1 MTSLVLVV
9 LLGFSPQDP
18 ASPRA
23 DCRQPQECRQL
34 ALDAAGR
41 GDFEAFHDLAWRAV
55 QTGPKNDPD
64 LLYLLARAQSL
75 SGRPGDALVMLQRLA
90 RMGIRTD
97 AATNE
102 DFRRVRALPGWPET
116 EASLNGAPSTDTS
129 QPDRSALTA
138 APPASTSPRKPAV
151 ASPAPAPPP
160 AADVTSKKTAVGPAT
175 PPTAAAPPP
184 ATAPL
189 LVTAPPTPTNTRPE
203 VAPAVETNAV
213 PAESLR
219 FTTAPFTPAGLAYD
233 GVSRRFI
240 VGDRL
245 VRKLAVVDEFSHHVA
260 NLASAQ
266 STGFGDIA
274 ALEIDPRLGNLWVVS
289 NDAPIREPDG
299 GDGTVAGGRPTLH
312 KLQLVSGRG
321 LTSYNVADRL
331 GAARLADVAITT
343 NGTVLVL
350 DTVGHRLLRPA
361 GQGPSLELAA
371 PLPDV
376 VATSIAPASSDLVY
390 VANEAGIVAV
400 NLSTRRSAAVKAAKG
415 VDISRIAR
423 FRWYKG
429 ALVGLQQTDDGTY
442 RAIRIAVGR
451 NGTTAT
457 AVNVLEPSLATP
469 APDAATISGGTLY
482 YLASG
487 DGAEMIVR
495 KISLP

>member
-1 MTSLVLVV
+1 MTPLVLVV

-18 ASPRA
+18 ASPRV

-34 ALDAAGR
+34 AQDAAAR

-90 RMGIRTD
+90 RMGVRTD

-116 EASLNGAPSTDTS
+116 EALLNGTPPVDTS
-129 QPDRSALTA
+129 QPDSRALTA
-138 APPASTSPRKPAV
+138 APPASTPPRRPA
-151 ASPAPAPPP
+151 AAAPAPAVEVPPKKR
-160 AADVTSKKTAVGPAT
+160 AAEPAT
-175 PPTAAAPPP
+175 APPAAAPPP
-184 ATAPL
+184 PAA
-189 LVTAPPTPTNTRPE
+189 APPTAVTPPPAPTNAKPGT
-203 VAPAVETNAV
+203 VPAVEMRSAPT
-213 PAESLR
+213 ESLR

-289 NDAPIREPDG
+289 NEAATRGPDG
-299 GDGTVAGGRPTLH
+299 GDRTGAEGRSTLH
-312 KLQLVSGRG
+312 KLQLVSGRV
-321 LTSYNVADRL
+321 LASYNVANRL

-350 DTVGHRLLRPA
+350 DTAGHRLLRLA
-361 GQGPSLELAA
+361 AQGESLEMAA
-371 PLPDV
+371 PLPDTMP
-376 VATSIAPASSDLVY
+376 TSIAPASSDLVY
-390 VANEAGIVAV
+390 VANETGIVAV
-400 NLSTRRSAAVKAAKG
+400 NLSTRRSAALKTGKD

-429 ALVGLQQTDDGTY
+429 ALVALQQTDDGTY
-442 RAIRIAVGR
+442 RAIRVVVGR

-457 AVNVLEPSLATP
+457 AVTVLDPSLANP
-469 APDAATISGGTLY
+469 APDAATISGGTFY
-482 YLASG
+482 YLAGG